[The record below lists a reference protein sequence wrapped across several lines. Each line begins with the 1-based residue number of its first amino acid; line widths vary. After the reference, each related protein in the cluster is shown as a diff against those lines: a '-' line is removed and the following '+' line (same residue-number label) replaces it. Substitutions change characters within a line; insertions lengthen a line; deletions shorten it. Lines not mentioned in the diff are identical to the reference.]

1 MAYEPPADPSAPA
14 PPGAHAPAEGVRDG
28 AGDDAPPPRRDR
40 IGFTAADPS
49 ATRRRLTALVTA
61 LRATAEHAAAAG
73 PDDPAVD
80 FPASAESG
88 DYAALLAA
96 FADLDDL
103 DEPEGAAP
111 GPGPERAAAGRG
123 TVPGGAAATVLGLE
137 RAVVDF
143 CTDLALGDRRR
154 VHGQVTG
161 GAAEGLLGGLTA
173 ARRALPGAPLYVTA
187 AAHHATVHHAC
198 RLGLDV
204 VQVRQGEDG
213 AMDPAAL
220 EQLTAARPGGA
231 IVLATAHTAGGE
243 GGDDLAAIRAAATP
257 AGPVHVHVEAGPT
270 GLTAPFGHRGLA
282 WDLRDGADSLSF
294 TAHRLLGL
302 PVPCGVLLT
311 AGAVPPERGDAGRTV
326 AGRTPNP
333 LATALLWA
341 ALRDRGYD
349 GVRALVHTCYAT
361 ADYAAGHIT
370 AAGYHAVA
378 TGHGLTVRFP
388 RPTAEVCARWR
399 LATAGPYACLTALPP
414 VTPAR
419 VDALCRDLFAGGPLP
434 TVPFPRPASEPRT
447 AWVTR

>member
-1 MAYEPPADPSAPA
+1 MAYEPPADASAS
-14 PPGAHAPAEGVRDG
+14 
-28 AGDDAPPPRRDR
+28 APPPPRDR
-40 IGFTAADPS
+40 VGVTGADP
-49 ATRRRLTALVTA
+49 AGTRGRLTALVAA
-61 LRATAEHAAAAG
+61 LRATAERAAAAG
-73 PDDPAVD
+73 PENTAMD
-80 FPASAESG
+80 FPASAEGG

-96 FADLDDL
+96 FADLDEPRGPRPGA
-103 DEPEGAAP
+103 DEA
-111 GPGPERAAAGRG
+111 
-123 TVPGGAAATVLGLE
+123 VATVLGLE

-154 VHGQVTG
+154 VHGHVTG
-161 GAAEGLLGGLTA
+161 GAAEGVLGGLRA

-187 AAHHATVHHAC
+187 AAHHAAPRHAH

-204 VQVRQGEDG
+204 VEVRQGEDG
-213 AMDPAAL
+213 VMDTAAL
-220 EQLTAARPGGA
+220 AQLTAARPGGA
-231 IVLATAHTAGGE
+231 IVLATTHTAGGT

-257 AGPVHVHVEAGPT
+257 AGPVHVHVEAGPA
-270 GLTAPFGHRGLA
+270 GLTAPFGGRGPA

-294 TAHRLLGL
+294 TAHGLLGL
-302 PVPCGVLLT
+302 PVPSGVLLT
-311 AGAVPPERGDAGRTV
+311 AGAVPPARGNG
-326 AGRTPNP
+326 GRTPNP

-349 GVRALVHTCYAT
+349 GVRALSRTCYAT

-370 AAGYHAVA
+370 AAGYPAVP

-388 RPTAEVCARWR
+388 RPAADVCARWR
-399 LATAGPYACLTALPP
+399 LTTAGPYACLTALPP

-434 TVPFPRPASEPRT
+434 TVPFPRPASEPCT